1 MEPTA
6 NSASGKITVALI
18 IGLLVGFTAG
28 VFWEERRLSSPALP
42 SDSLAKTLEGGSES
56 ADILISTISTST
68 TSAAVG
74 SALPAKNLVVKDQSA
89 GGRVEVEN
97 IDATETLWMAIRE
110 EKEGQLGNILGAQ
123 KVFAGVGQKV
133 IIELLR
139 PTVSSGAY
147 RVVLYREVGDPAFNY
162 REDTL
167 VEGMEVKFL
176 AK

>member
-1 MEPTA
+1 M
-6 NSASGKITVALI
+6 
-18 IGLLVGFTAG
+18 
-28 VFWEERRLSSPALP
+28 
-42 SDSLAKTLEGGSES
+42 GG
-56 ADILISTISTST
+56 
-68 TSAAVG
+68 
-74 SALPAKNLVVKDQSA
+74 ALPAKNLVVKDQSA

-97 IDATETLWMAIRE
+97 IDATETLWIAIRE